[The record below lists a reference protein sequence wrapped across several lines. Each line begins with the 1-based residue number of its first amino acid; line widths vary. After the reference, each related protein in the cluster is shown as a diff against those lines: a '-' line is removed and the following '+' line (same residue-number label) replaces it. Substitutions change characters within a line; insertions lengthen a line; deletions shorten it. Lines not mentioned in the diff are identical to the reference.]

1 MTKGTKVTRATK
13 VMRVTRST
21 RVARLMRMTRVD
33 LDTLVTMA
41 TLVTD
46 QGDLREE
53 FVINWPNLVWF
64 PNWPTHLLLGVTPRY
79 MSVGESD

>member
-1 MTKGTKVTRATK
+1 M
-13 VMRVTRST
+13 
-21 RVARLMRMTRVD
+21 VD

>member
-1 MTKGTKVTRATK
+1 
-13 VMRVTRST
+13 MRVTRST

-64 PNWPTHLLLGVTPRY
+64 PNWPTHLLLMKSCVLDEGLLIFSR
-79 MSVGESD
+79 